1 LAPPLPLLAQGQ
13 PGVPVAQAG
22 VRTGQIRIDGR
33 LDEPDWN
40 AAPLIS
46 GFVQSEPNEGAAAGQ
61 DTHVRILFDNEA
73 VYVSA
78 RLFEPDPAHI
88 RRQLVRRDER
98 GPFMDWFGFSLDPN
112 LDGRTGF
119 QFRVNAAGVQQDQYV
134 FDDSSED
141 LEWNA
146 VWESAVQRDSLGW
159 TVEARVPLS
168 QIRYNAGSEP
178 QTWGVN
184 FHRRR
189 VVDAEL
195 SHFSLESRRR
205 RGLVSQYGRME
216 GVVVPGGVR
225 RIEARPYLV
234 GSLQR
239 GPVELGNPFFDG
251 SATGSR
257 FGSDF
262 RLGLGSSFTLDGTVN
277 PDFGQVEADPAVIN
291 LTAFESFFDER
302 RPFFVEDAQVFDFRL
317 SGGQN
322 QLFYSRRIGR
332 APRGRAPS
340 GASFVDLP
348 DASTILG
355 AAKLTGRTSGG
366 MSVGVLTGITQ
377 PEEGEAFFPASG
389 ARSRFAAEPGAQYGV
404 ATLQQDLNGGASQ
417 VSALLTGMSRNLPA
431 DGGFDF
437 LPGQAFSGGV
447 RIDHQ
452 MQDRAW
458 RLNGFLAGSHVR
470 GSSAAMVALQR
481 ASNHYFQRP
490 DGTRASVDS
499 SATSL
504 SGLEWRLQLD
514 RQNAEHWSGSVWLAQ
529 VTQGFEIND
538 LGFSGTRERLDGGF
552 RVGYREITP
561 GRIFRDYSLNLN
573 SFHNFSHEALD
584 DWTDPGS
591 WRRAYTNGSFSL
603 GTRAT
608 LLNYHGGDLNVSWQ
622 PDQYSRTA
630 TRGGP
635 VMLQPGGQS
644 LRLGINSDRRR
655 LFTLNAGFNYS
666 RGSLGSGDDVSVDAG
681 FSARPSSQVQIQLR
695 PRYGIQSDAAQYVTS
710 TATLP
715 YAPTFG
721 RRYLFG
727 ELNRHT
733 LSAELRVNYT
743 LSPTLSFQFYAQPLI
758 SSGDY
763 VRYRQLAA
771 PGSFDFVE
779 FREGTAT
786 NVGGVPVCSGGS
798 ICRDTAGNQ
807 RVDLNGDG
815 VIDFTFA
822 DRDFNVRSLV
832 GNAVLRWEYRPGSTV
847 FLVWQRQ
854 QSEGDA
860 LGDFDFGRDLD
871 VLLGAPATNR
881 FIVKVNYWLGL

>member
-1 LAPPLPLLAQGQ
+1 LTPPLPLLAQGE

-33 LDEPDWN
+33 LDEPDWG

-46 GFVQSEPNEGAAAGQ
+46 NFVQSEPDEGAPARQ
-61 DTHVRILFDNEA
+61 DTHVRILFDGDA
-73 VYVSA
+73 VYVAA

-141 LEWNA
+141 LQWDA

-239 GPVELGNPFFDG
+239 GPAEAGDPFFDG
-251 SATGSR
+251 SSGGGR
-257 FGSDF
+257 FGADF

-332 APRGRAPS
+332 APRGRAPA
-340 GASFVDLP
+340 GAGFVDIP
-348 DASTILG
+348 DAATILG
-355 AAKLTGRTSGG
+355 AAKLTGRTAGG
-366 MSVGVLTGITQ
+366 LSVGVLAGVTQ
-377 PEEGEAFFPASG
+377 AEQGEAFFAETG
-389 ARSRFAAEPGAQYGV
+389 ARSPFLAEPRAQYGV

-417 VSALLTGMSRNLPA
+417 VSGLFTAMTRDLPA
-431 DGGFDF
+431 DGAFDL
-437 LPGQAFSGGV
+437 LPELAVSGGL
-447 RIDHQ
+447 RFEHQ
-452 MQDRAW
+452 MQERQW
-458 RLNGFLAGSHVR
+458 RLNGFLAGSHVG
-470 GSSAAMVALQR
+470 GSNRAMVAIQR

-490 DGTRASVDS
+490 DATRAQVDS
-499 SATSL
+499 AATSL

-514 RQNAEHWSGSVWLAQ
+514 RQNAEHWSGAVWLAQ
-529 VTQGFEIND
+529 VTKGFEIND

-552 RVGYREITP
+552 RVGYREISP
-561 GRIFRDYSLNLN
+561 GRIFRDYSFNLN

-584 DWTDPGS
+584 DWTSADS

-608 LLNYHGGDLNVSWQ
+608 LLNYHGGDINLSWQ

-635 VMLQPGGQS
+635 VMLQPGSRS
-644 LRLGINSDRRR
+644 LRLGVNSDRRR
-655 LFTLNAGFNYS
+655 LVTLNSGFNYS
-666 RGSLGSGDDVSVDAG
+666 RGSLESGDDVSFNAG
-681 FSARPSSQVQIQLR
+681 LSARPSSQLQLQLQLG
-695 PRYGIQSDAAQYVTS
+695 YGIQSDGAQYVTS
-710 TATLP
+710 SGVLP

-721 RRYLFG
+721 RRYIFG
-727 ELNRHT
+727 ELNRQT
-733 LSAELRVNYT
+733 LSAGLRVNHT
-743 LSPTLSFQFYAQPLI
+743 LSPTLTLQFYAQPLI

-771 PGSFDFVE
+771 PGTYEFIE
-779 FREGTAT
+779 FREGTPTTLRGLPA
-786 NVGGVPVCSGGS
+786 CAGGS
-798 ICRDTAGNQ
+798 ICRDGRGSQ
-807 RVDLNGDG
+807 QLDLNGDG
-815 VIDFTFA
+815 VVDFTFA
-822 DRDFNVRSLV
+822 DRDFNVRSLL
-832 GNAVLRWEYRPGSTV
+832 GNAVFRWEYRPGSTI

-854 QSEGDA
+854 QSSGDTG
-860 LGDFDFGRDLD
+860 GDFDFGRDLNA
-871 VLLGAPATNR
+871 LLEAPATNR